1 MFKQMQTLQAPLKS
15 QISGSESTR
24 TSLGN
29 FTILAHL
36 RKSNRTDKAPLGA
49 SSNCIVLAFKPNP
62 WPVQAHE
69 RLAKAVELKK
79 LIGQN
84 SKTIIARHNFLE
96 QIVAQHFFTSQARHC
111 CRPGRVGQRCQGG
124 RSCRRDPRRRLI
136 NSGVTFSPIHQCFI
150 PFWQVRFITRSFTA
164 AAALST

>member
-1 MFKQMQTLQAPLKS
+1 MFKQMQTLQAHLKS

-69 RLAKAVELKK
+69 RLAKAAELKK
-79 LIGQN
+79 AHR
-84 SKTIIARHNFLE
+84 SKFE
-96 QIVAQHFFTSQARHC
+96 DDHC
-111 CRPGRVGQRCQGG
+111 Q
-124 RSCRRDPRRRLI
+124 
-136 NSGVTFSPIHQCFI
+136 T
-150 PFWQVRFITRSFTA
+150 
-164 AAALST
+164 